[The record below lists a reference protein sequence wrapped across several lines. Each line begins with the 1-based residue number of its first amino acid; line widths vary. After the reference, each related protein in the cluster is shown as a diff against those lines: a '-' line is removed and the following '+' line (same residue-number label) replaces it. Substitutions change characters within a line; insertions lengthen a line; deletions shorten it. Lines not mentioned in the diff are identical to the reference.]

1 MSTMPKNPGVEIV
14 NQIGFNTNL
23 GLTKWLRSESLNP
36 NSKYKGCY
44 YKVHSNEK
52 TLAGHFT
59 SYDGSCRY
67 LLTLYSG
74 YENGSY
80 SLDEA
85 KDNIK
90 PIV

>member
-1 MSTMPKNPGVEIV
+1 MSTMTKNPGVEVV

-23 GLTKWLRSESLNP
+23 GLIKWLRSESLNP
-36 NSKYKGCY
+36 DSKYKGCY
-44 YKVHSNEK
+44 YKVRTGK
-52 TLAGHFT
+52 TPTGHFT

-67 LLTLYSG
+67 LLVIYSG

-80 SLDEA
+80 SLDKA

-90 PIV
+90 PID